1 MEQFDLEDFGIWE
14 DVYEKI
20 EACSE
25 PEEEKFPEART
36 FEEIISRNEDLK
48 EAIQH

>member
-1 MEQFDLEDFGIWE
+1 MEYNLEDFGMWE
-14 DVYEKI
+14 DVYDMVSS
-20 EACSE
+20 CGE

-36 FEEIISRNEDLK
+36 FEEIISKKEDLK